1 MKKIIF
7 LVIFFLIFT
16 KSFSQ
21 EKDYSNIFENCDKQ
35 TSINLCIMEVISK
48 EVQSEYEEYRIE
60 VSKKYDLYQVII
72 KYTITKKGTL
82 VIESIGGDINDFKPK
97 IIEIFK
103 KFPKVQPVIEN
114 GKTRDALMTTSF
126 YLHPNK
132 Y

>member
-1 MKKIIF
+1 MKKLTTILFILF
-7 LVIFFLIFT
+7 QLL
-16 KSFSQ
+16 SFSQ
-21 EKDYSNIFENCDKQ
+21 KKNYTEIFNDCKVSYSPSSCV
-35 TSINLCIMEVISK
+35 MEIITK
-48 EVQSEYEEYRIE
+48 EVQSEYEKYRIE